1 MTTQIF
7 LNHPSQFAF
16 EATPMKSIRDT
27 GFQKRILDSTEGASV
42 DPHFHIDPTKTGGT
56 LLIVDSKNATSGVE
70 LSFNNV
76 TSALLATA
84 QPNFGMSAIWLLS
97 GTLEPAAAST
107 LIEKH
112 FALPE
117 SVSDLIDEAD
127 LTYQMYSE
135 IAVAS
140 AGATIKTYG
149 SESLDIELMQTM
161 SNDNDGP
168 SM

>member
-1 MTTQIF
+1 ML
-7 LNHPSQFAF
+7 LNHPSQFGFDA
-16 EATPMKSIRDT
+16 APMRSITDT
-27 GFQKRILDSTEGASV
+27 GFQKRILDSTEGNPIDPHYSV
-42 DPHFHIDPTKTGGT
+42 DPKKTGAT
-56 LLIVDSKNATSGVE
+56 LLILTKKDSTSGVE
-70 LSFNNV
+70 LSFDSI
-76 TSALLATA
+76 TSALIATV

-97 GTLEPAAAST
+97 GTLESAAADS

-140 AGATIKTYG
+140 AGATIESYG
-149 SESLDIELMQTM
+149 SESMDLALMQTK